1 MHDRVVPQQ
10 RVLPAQPAEP
20 AGACVCAR
28 VRVGRCAS
36 VCASRARGHACA
48 RAHSRVAFVKLS
60 LPADLEPAVLLFDV
74 RGREVDGGH
83 RHRQQLAR
91 VDVPDLDLG
100 AVADRALREKPDW
113 LRVRLRRVDPLQ
125 WQRSRRM
132 TSRLYIDYQTDRR
145 PYKHRSAT
153 PGYMTMVTDSNLN
166 L

>member
-1 MHDRVVPQQ
+1 
-10 RVLPAQPAEP
+10 
-20 AGACVCAR
+20 
-28 VRVGRCAS
+28 
-36 VCASRARGHACA
+36 
-48 RAHSRVAFVKLS
+48 
-60 LPADLEPAVLLFDV
+60 
-74 RGREVDGGH
+74 
-83 RHRQQLAR
+83 
-91 VDVPDLDLG
+91 
-100 AVADRALREKPDW
+100 LREKPDW